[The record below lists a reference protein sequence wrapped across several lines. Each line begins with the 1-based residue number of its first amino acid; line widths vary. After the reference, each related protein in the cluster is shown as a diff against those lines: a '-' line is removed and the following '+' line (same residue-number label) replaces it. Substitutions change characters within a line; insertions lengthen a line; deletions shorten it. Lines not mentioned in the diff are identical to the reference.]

1 VSSSHRVWL
10 DGRQVAPD
18 EASVSVFDRGFL
30 YGDSVFEVMRTYGG
44 VVFGLGLHLRRLG
57 HSAERVGIRLPLSLA
72 QLADEIDVALAA
84 FTARE
89 LKLRVVVTRGR
100 GPLSLDPTTAGTAT
114 RLLILSPL
122 AAQPEHLYQ
131 RGVSVALVAGGALP
145 GSPVAGA
152 KVSNYLA
159 NLLAAHEARRGGAYE
174 ALLVG
179 PAGELREGASSN
191 VFIVEQGRV
200 RTPRPEAGILA
211 GVTRAAVFEA
221 ARRCG
226 VPLDEDLL
234 FASHVYRAQECFLTS
249 SLREIVPIVCADG
262 VAIGS
267 GEPGPV
273 TRRLHAGFRQLTA
286 ERRFG
291 RALAD

>member
-1 VSSSHRVWL
+1 
-10 DGRQVAPD
+10 
-18 EASVSVFDRGFL
+18 
-30 YGDSVFEVMRTYGG
+30 MRTYGG
-44 VVFGLGLHLRRLG
+44 VVFGLGMHLRRLG
-57 HSAERVGIRLPLSLA
+57 RSAERVGIRLPLSLA
-72 QLADEIDVALAA
+72 QLADEIDLALAA
-84 FTARE
+84 FAARE

-131 RGVSVALVAGGALP
+131 RGVAVALVPGGALP
-145 GSPVAGA
+145 GSPAAGA

-179 PAGELREGASSN
+179 PEGQLREGASSN
-191 VFIVEQGRV
+191 VFIVQRGRV

-221 ARRCG
+221 AQRSG
-226 VPLDEDLL
+226 VPLEQDVL
-234 FASHVYRAQECFLTS
+234 FASDVYGAEECFLTS
-249 SLREIVPIVCADG
+249 SLREVVPIVCADG

-273 TRRLHAGFRQLTA
+273 TRRLHACFRELTA
-286 ERRFG
+286 EGHFG
-291 RALAD
+291 ATFAD